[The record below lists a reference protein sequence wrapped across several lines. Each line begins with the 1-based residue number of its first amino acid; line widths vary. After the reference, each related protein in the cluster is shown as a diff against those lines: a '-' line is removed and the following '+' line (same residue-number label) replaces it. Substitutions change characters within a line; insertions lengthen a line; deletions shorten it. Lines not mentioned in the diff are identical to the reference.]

1 VALTPSEDAQREK
14 HQQIPQSESLAEFEA
29 LDRLLSSKL
38 QRIAWVI
45 LRDWSLASD
54 AVQAAFL
61 TLHQKW
67 GEVLPEHREGWL
79 VKAVQYSAHNLR
91 RSQINHDQLPD
102 LLFKRQSD
110 HKATND
116 GTDERLDQLKV
127 VLNQL
132 PSDQQRIV
140 HLRLVEEL
148 SFKEIASRLG
158 IPLGTALSRM
168 RLAIE
173 KLRSVMKD
181 GNR

>member
-14 HQQIPQSESLAEFEA
+14 HQQISQSESSAEFEA

-79 VKAVQYSAHNLR
+79 VKAVQYSAHNIR
-91 RSQINHDQLPD
+91 RSQTNHDQLPD
-102 LLFKRQSD
+102 LLFKRHSD
-110 HKATND
+110 DRLSDD
-116 GTDERLDQLKV
+116 GIAERLEQLKA

-132 PSDQQRIV
+132 PSDQQQIV
-140 HLRLVEEL
+140 RLRLVDEL
-148 SFKEIASRLG
+148 TFKEISSRLG

-173 KLRSVMKD
+173 KLRTVMKD
-181 GNR
+181 NHL